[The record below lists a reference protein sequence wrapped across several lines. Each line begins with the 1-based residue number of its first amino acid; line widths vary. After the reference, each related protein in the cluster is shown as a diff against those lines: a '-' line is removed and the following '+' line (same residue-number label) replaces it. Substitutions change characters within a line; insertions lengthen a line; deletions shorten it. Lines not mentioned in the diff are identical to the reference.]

1 LHACECLKH
10 SSQFTKQELKV
21 KENRYGR
28 DTYPRKVR
36 SSKAEKA
43 QKTHLHMRITLAP
56 HIYLL
61 SDTNPTILPS
71 EQFPR
76 ITGFFLQHVLWKMVL
91 FKFSKFHTVP
101 KPLSADMNKLL
112 SLSTVLSNQAIHN

>member
-1 LHACECLKH
+1 MHACECLKD
-10 SSQFTKQELKV
+10 SSKFTKQELKV

-61 SDTNPTILPS
+61 STNPTVLPS
-71 EQFPR
+71 EQFPT
-76 ITGFFLQHVLWKMVL
+76 ITGYPPACPLEDGAVQVFQVSHI
-91 FKFSKFHTVP
+91 VP
-101 KPLSADMNKLL
+101 KPLSADMNKIL
-112 SLSTVLSNQAIHN
+112 SLSIVLSNQAIHN